1 MILDRDTHCPT
12 SATRSSFKHTIS
24 GRAIACLTIASLATL
39 TLASCGSG
47 GGSGA
52 SGSADATSITI
63 FDWGGPTGTG
73 YEANN
78 IRTLYTACSQ
88 ELDVEFVVDEPL
100 DYSKIRTAIES
111 GNVPWSIVN
120 VQNDFGSDPNEL
132 ELIDYDV
139 VDASKF
145 SDDYAQEYRVGSDVQ
160 ATVIAYNDDLF
171 GSDFDSV
178 DAFFDTKAF
187 PGKRGVPR
195 NLFAGLLEMALLAD
209 GVAPDNLYPLDLD
222 RAFAKLDTVKDDLV
236 FWDTGA
242 SSQNLMAS
250 GEVVAALVWLNRA
263 DDAIE
268 IDGAPFEVLFDKWI
282 QTDDYWIIP
291 KGAPN
296 VDLANKFIECIT
308 DPVKQVDWANG
319 IVFGPTTTAALES
332 PDLEDNPRRPTNHL
346 EGKVFVDDAWWSE
359 NYIDIAERWNSWMTE

>member
-1 MILDRDTHCPT
+1 M
-12 SATRSSFKHTIS
+12 TRNNHRIA
-24 GRAIACLTIASLATL
+24 RVAIASFAALM
-39 TLASCGSG
+39 LASCGSG
-47 GGSGA
+47 NS
-52 SGSADATSITI
+52 SGSSSGSSSNSITI
-63 FDWGGPTGTG
+63 FDWGGPTGNG

-78 IRTLYTACSQ
+78 IRALYTTCSE

-100 DYSKIRTAIES
+100 DYSKIRTAINS

-120 VQNDFGSDPNEL
+120 VQNDFGTNPEEL

-145 SDDYAQEYRVGSDVQ
+145 TGDYAQEYRVGSDVQ
-160 ATVIAYNDDLF
+160 ATVITYNQETF
-171 GSDFDSV
+171 GSNFDSTE
-178 DAFFDTKAF
+178 AFFDTDTF

-209 GVAPDNLYPLDLD
+209 GVAPEDLYPLDLD
-222 RAFAKLDTVKDDLV
+222 RAFDKLDTIKEDLV

-242 SSQNLMAS
+242 SSQNLIAS
-250 GEVVAALVWLNRA
+250 GEVSAALVWLNRA

-296 VDLANKFIECIT
+296 AELANEFIECIT
-308 DPVKQVDWANG
+308 EPEKQVDWSNN
-319 IVFGPTTTAALES
+319 IVFGPTTTEALES

-346 EGKVFVDDAWWSE
+346 EGQIAVDDEWWSD
-359 NYIDIAERWNSWMTE
+359 NYIDIAERWNAWMTE

>member
-1 MILDRDTHCPT
+1 MTLNR
-12 SATRSSFKHTIS
+12 TIS
-24 GRAIACLTIASLATL
+24 GRAIAGLTIASLTAAL
-39 TLASCGSG
+39 LASCGSG
-47 GGSGA
+47 SGA
-52 SGSADATSITI
+52 GSATDGDTKSITI

-78 IRTLYTACSQ
+78 IRALYSTCSE
-88 ELDVEFVVDEPL
+88 ELGAEFVVDEPL

-111 GNVPWSIVN
+111 GNVPWSLVN
-120 VQNDFGSDPNEL
+120 VQNDFGSDPSEL
-132 ELIDYDV
+132 EPIDYDV

-145 SDDYAQEYRVGSDVQ
+145 SGDYAQEYRVGSDVQ
-160 ATVIAYNDDLF
+160 ATVIAYNTELF

-178 DAFFDTKAF
+178 AAFFDTKTF

-209 GVAPDNLYPLDLD
+209 GVPPENLYPLDLD
-222 RAFAKLDTVKDDLV
+222 RAFAKLDTIKDDLV

-242 SSQNLMAS
+242 SSQNLMVS
-250 GEVVAALVWLNRA
+250 GEVTAALVWLNRA

-268 IDGAPFEVLFDKWI
+268 IDGAPFEVLFDQWI
-282 QTDDYWIIP
+282 QTDDYWVIP

-296 VDLANKFIECIT
+296 PELANEFIECIT
-308 DPVKQVDWANG
+308 DPVKQVDWSNE

-332 PDLEDNPRRPTNHL
+332 PDLEDNPRRPTSHL
-346 EGKVFVDDAWWSE
+346 EGQVKVDDVWWSK